1 MMADAE
7 ILGLW
12 LRRNWFLP
20 LLALLLAIELAFTR
34 SADWSQPRMPEA
46 VVLFDLCL
54 FIPALHILCYRRKLA
69 LKPLLIRTAALAF
82 LGVYI
87 ASHLIP
93 REAQSLLAELGWA
106 RTAGLVVIALIELRL
121 VFLALKLVFGGQAS
135 ADEIAERTGAPPWI
149 ARLMLI
155 EARFWQWVWRRIRRR

>member
-1 MMADAE
+1 LVAA
-7 ILGLW
+7 
-12 LRRNWFLP
+12 
-20 LLALLLAIELAFTR
+20 AL
-34 SADWSQPRMPEA
+34 PEA
-46 VVLFDLCL
+46 AVLFDLCL
-54 FIPALHILCYRRKLA
+54 FIPALHFLCYRRKLA

-87 ASHLIP
+87 ASWLIP

-106 RTAGLVVIALIELRL
+106 RTAGFVVVALIELRL
-121 VFLALKLVFGGQAS
+121 VFLALKLVFGGRAS

-155 EARFWQWVWRRIRRR
+155 EARFWKWVWRWIRRH

>member
-1 MMADAE
+1 MVNVGMR
-7 ILGLW
+7 LW
-12 LRRNWFLP
+12 LRSNWFLP
-20 LLALLLAIELAFTR
+20 LLAFLLAIELAFTR
-34 SADWSQPRMPEA
+34 SIDWSQPHMPEA
-46 VVLFDLCL
+46 AVLFDLCL
-54 FIPALHILCYRRKLA
+54 FIPALHFLCYRRKLA

-87 ASHLIP
+87 ASWLIP

-106 RTAGLVVIALIELRL
+106 RTAGFVAVALIELRL
-121 VFLALKLVFGGQAS
+121 VFLALKLVFGGRAT

-155 EARFWQWVWRRIRRR
+155 EARFWKWVWRCIRRR